1 VANGPCVHHRFIRT
15 LIAIAGASSPLAD
28 GLTYEVPAQTLP
40 GTLLRVPLRKQW
52 AEGIVIGEED
62 RLSDVTARAVGNVLH
77 AEPLLPLAH
86 VFTAR
91 WMAGYYRCS
100 LKKDGRGFSPKEV
113 LHMIRDVDT
122 ALSFFRMDGWLNT
135 LCAYPN
141 PELPVRVKVAGRT
154 DDSHVSHVVVECENW
169 YPPPSSC

>member
-1 VANGPCVHHRFIRT
+1 MTISKTKLFLGYF
-15 LIAIAGASSPLAD
+15 
-28 GLTYEVPAQTLP
+28 P
-40 GTLLRVPLRKQW
+40 GT
-52 AEGIVIGEED
+52 AEAVVVRPDDLIFRDTPVSTTGIREV
-62 RLSDVTARAVGNVLH
+62 
-77 AEPLLPLAH
+77 
-86 VFTAR
+86 
-91 WMAGYYRCS
+91 

-169 YPPPSSC
+169 YPPPPSC